1 MAAIT
6 QSEVLV
12 YEQDTGASRV
22 PNSPFGYKEI
32 LVEVPATA
40 DSADTFTVDLSKY
53 GITTFKSIKCWNH
66 TSDYDV
72 LVLEAPTT
80 SVTTGTLTVTLG
92 GSSADN
98 LRRTLLIGGV

>member
-6 QSEVLV
+6 QTEVLV
-12 YEQDTGASRV
+12 YEQDTGASRAAT
-22 PNSPFGYKEI
+22 SPFGYKEI

-40 DSADTFTVDLSKY
+40 DSGDTFTVTLADY
-53 GITTFKSIKCWNH
+53 GITTLKSIKVWNH
-66 TSDYDV
+66 TTDYNV

-80 SVTTGTLTVTLG
+80 SVTTGVLTVTLG

-98 LRRTLLIGGV
+98 LRRTILIGGV